1 MLTLAFLRRH
11 CAVTDA
17 ASPRWLLVAG
27 LALSGGASAQ
37 VGLGLAPMREE
48 LTLEPGATHSAVL
61 TLSNS
66 SPEKLRA
73 VAEMLDFYLDDTA
86 TPQFGREYKQ
96 EADFSCR
103 LWLTANPME
112 MELNGGAQLPVR
124 YTLRAPRTATAR
136 SYHCAI
142 GFTTLPTAEEVKAIG
157 LRTAVRIVA
166 AIYVVVGH
174 PALEAAVKDL
184 RLEYVADPKTPS
196 WRAVV
201 TLNNAG
207 LMHFRPIGEL
217 DVLDADGAVVETAR
231 FIPMPVLP
239 KRDQNFV
246 FPLKLTGGPGKY
258 TLRAR
263 VDLGGN
269 EIQEATALV
278 VAAKPNP

>member
-1 MLTLAFLRRH
+1 MLTAL
-11 CAVTDA
+11 
-17 ASPRWLLVAG
+17 G
-27 LALSGGASAQ
+27 LGGSASAQ

-48 LTLEPGATHSAVL
+48 LTLAAGAMHSGVL

-66 SPEKLRA
+66 SSAKVRV
-73 VAEMLDFYLDDTA
+73 VAEMLDFFLDATA

-96 EADFSCR
+96 EAEFSCR
-103 LWLTANPME
+103 QWLAANPME

-124 YTLRAPRTATAR
+124 YTLRAPLTVTAR

-157 LRTAVRIVA
+157 LRTAVQIVV
-166 AIYVVVGH
+166 AIYVVVGQ
-174 PALEAAVKDL
+174 PALAGTIKDL
-184 RLEYVADPKTPS
+184 RLEYVADPKTPA

-207 LMHFRPIGEL
+207 LMHFRPIGDLE
-217 DVLDADGAVVETAR
+217 VLNAEGAVVETVH

-239 KRDQNFV
+239 MRDQNFLL
-246 FPLKLTGGPGKY
+246 PLKLAGGPGQY

-278 VAAKPNP
+278 VAAKPIP